1 MIWKSVKLTLNLQ
14 LTLKAEAKMK
24 ALAIRVSYNLTL
36 ELVLHFGK
44 SPILW
49 KLDII
54 QKEERKCP
62 QFLSFPS
69 TYHFHL
75 AFCLHFFLVLTTILF
90 AIGSSSNSFVFL
102 LQLKFFMAHLIRY
115 QKQKKVTT
123 KKITEHQC
131 ISSIDERER
140 SFLGFSGRSHKKV
153 LEGKSIFC
161 TLI

>member
-1 MIWKSVKLTLNLQ
+1 MLSTTLSTSPCQVLRKEAIVKLGYSTER
-14 LTLKAEAKMK
+14 K
-24 ALAIRVSYNLTL
+24 
-36 ELVLHFGK
+36 
-44 SPILW
+44 
-49 KLDII
+49 
-54 QKEERKCP
+54 RKCP
-62 QFLSFPS
+62 QFLSLLVPTIFIWLFVY
-69 TYHFHL
+69 TCFQY
-75 AFCLHFFLVLTTILF
+75 LHTTTILF
-90 AIGSSSNSFVFL
+90 AIRSSNSFVFL

-153 LEGKSIFC
+153 LEGKSIFWH